1 MKKFFP
7 SSETIWGVV
16 LLVSLIFIIFL
27 LPLLPASWQSQGSRV
42 LYTIVYFSAIF
53 SLEKQRRFIL
63 VLSILAFIMEW
74 LAGIFDM
81 WMLTN
86 VSKSLNV
93 LFFLMV
99 AVALIKQVATAREVN
114 LKVILGSVLGYLLL
128 GLLFSIFVAYI
139 MVQDPG
145 AFNITQNATL
155 EPVTRVSESIYFT
168 FVSLATLG
176 YGDILPLK
184 PYSRSLAIF
193 ITICG
198 QLYIAIIIA
207 LLVGKFAGEAGKGTG
222 SKEQKQPR

>member
-7 SSETIWGVV
+7 PPEVTWGMI

-27 LPLLPASWQSQGSRV
+27 LPVLPITWQAGGSRI

-53 SLEKQRRFIL
+53 SIEKRRKSIL
-63 VLSILAFIMEW
+63 VLSILAFCMEW
-74 LAGIFDM
+74 LAGLFDLWLM
-81 WMLTN
+81 TA

-93 LFFLMV
+93 MFFLII
-99 AVALIKQVATAREVN
+99 AIILIKQVATAREVN

-128 GLLFSIFVAYI
+128 GLLFSIFVTYI

-145 AFNITQNATL
+145 AFNISQAGGQ
-155 EPVTRVSESIYFT
+155 EPVTRLSESIYFT

-193 ITICG
+193 ITISG

-207 LLVGKFAGEAGKGTG
+207 MLVGKFAGEGAKAIRDNG
-222 SKEQKQPR
+222 